1 MRENKRYI
9 IRLKKEADKEK
20 IKNHIAN
27 VGKKVKGKGRRAPK
41 LSKRGN
47 FIFVDDED
55 LEEIKSGISDIAYI
69 EEDQQVELFTVPD
82 DTLYSSQWNLKN
94 TGQFG
99 GVSGVDIGG
108 MEQTWSLEQGE
119 PSVIV
124 GVCDTGIDLAHE
136 DLIDNL
142 WVNPSPTFGDLHGV
156 RGING
161 ALDGDCTDFYGH
173 GTHVAGIIAAKGNNS
188 KGVAGIAW
196 NVKLMSLR
204 FFNPA
209 GGFVSDA
216 INVIEYGIDKGC
228 SIINHSWGG
237 SIYSQALADLWAD
250 ANTAGVIM
258 VCAAGNDGKNND
270 VWPKYP
276 ASIATP
282 NNIAVAA
289 FTNTGT
295 NSYFTNYGIKSVM
308 LSAPGGSVAGEDD
321 TNILST
327 WPENTYRA
335 IAGTSMAAPHVAGA
349 LALLKSY
356 YAGWSVANAMTLL
369 RACITPTKDQFLIT
383 DFGGRINIYN
393 LLTYSQNKGT
403 TITKAGPTDIVIT
416 PDADDPTQNII
427 TWTDPTDGLF
437 AKTLVTRLHDSFP
450 DDVDPD
456 QVDVYS
462 GTDETCTDTGLEE
475 GVTYGY
481 KFVASYSD
489 GKLSLPVYLRS
500 RGGGEKFAC
509 PVPPSGFDFI
519 CDYWDERWATLTDA
533 LSLNDVALPV
543 QAWRAAMSKLRTRG
557 GDAVFPNGIIGHY
570 RTVKPEVPEVPT
582 ANDWHLDT
590 VPNAG
595 DLMHFQSIRDGA
607 IFLENLIRQVK
618 ELTKPIKLY
627 STRLSADKWFIWLD
641 YYRYISDGTIRKY
654 HPPAELFEWEWEYI
668 KLREN
673 WKNILDVLQNVLNNM
688 RVLYT
693 ANPPYTTGTT
703 KLIIETVSS
712 DTVLSGSYEVERHFF
727 YPFWDTPLPTE
738 AEATPPAPP
747 ISGGGTTYNFTGIDT
762 VYVSPNGEPHY
773 AAYDILDDTT
783 IEIEN
788 IDMVSPILLPMHCL
802 SLAERSYVREA
813 WCWCGDTSSSPATQ
827 EGVLDYYWYEDDKHI
842 ALDWDTPTYKEQSS
856 SQTFTD
862 GTVAWATFS
871 EEPESDDPDDSGKY
885 MLIFQNNIGG
895 GYSYNSLAEYTNQ
908 QNRQAWHTEGKLT
921 LNPAWD
927 WESYPVTFNIV
938 LEIKADNA
946 GFTPKDISTDVEI
959 SPPDNTDG
967 WVNFGYEA
975 WDTVWDDEGGYEI
988 VEKTG
993 TIRLNATQLY
1003 KQFKNN
1009 RTHIKIGELYIDN
1022 DTEDEWAF
1030 KLSTDLALETL
1041 PHLWKTKL
1049 NEDSTSG
1056 FLKWWTALYE
1066 VDGSDPWV
1074 WEDKGGETPEGIV
1087 HENKYVL
1094 GRWGSLE
1101 VRIKVVPDFD
1111 FFEDVEFV
1119 KAHKVPNLIGM
1130 TTDSDEDDIVPFV
1143 DDFITAWNADADN
1156 PYIEEGET
1164 NLQAHWD
1171 APINRI
1177 ISQSPRPD
1185 TILPYGVHDSGN
1197 PLPISYVASAGAPTK
1212 DIDKVEGYAI
1222 PKVTGMTLAD
1232 AVAFIAANYPT
1243 WSIDD
1248 ENVTYHYSYN
1258 FPIDTITS
1266 QTPDW
1271 TIRTTPLG
1279 SLLLSVSISLGLPD
1293 GKVIPNL
1300 RGETLEDAQD
1310 ALDAINCDCPE
1321 THLVYQY
1328 HPTVP
1333 ADSVIAQIPSSLPYR
1348 LVPEIETKVG
1358 LAVSLGASPDG
1369 LYNTPVP
1376 LVIGRNIDDTYI
1388 DDLESA
1394 GWDIVQIPVYC
1405 EGEPG
1410 LIVDQIPRYCQNM
1423 GELDTNRLIV
1433 AVASDQKSLVTEGS
1447 ESGDKR

>member
-1 MRENKRYI
+1 MRDEKRYI
-9 IRLKKEADKEK
+9 IRLKKEADKKK

-47 FIFVDDED
+47 YIFVDDDD

-69 EEDQQVELFTVPD
+69 EEDQKVELFTVPN
-82 DTLYSSQWNLKN
+82 DTLYASQWNLKN
-94 TGQFG
+94 TGQF
-99 GVSGVDIGG
+99 SGVAGCDMGG
-108 MEQTWSLEQGE
+108 MEATWTKEQGE
-119 PSVIV
+119 TSVIV
-124 GVCDTGIDLAHE
+124 GVCDTGIDFEHE
-136 DLIDNL
+136 DLAANI
-142 WVNPSPTFGDLHGV
+142 WTNPAPTFDDLHGV
-156 RGING
+156 RGIG
-161 ALDGDCTDFYGH
+161 GELDGDCSDFYGH
-173 GTHVAGIIAAKGNNS
+173 GTHVAGIIGGKGNNA
-188 KGVAGIAW
+188 KGIAGVAW
-196 NVKLMSLR
+196 NIKLMSLR
-204 FFNPA
+204 FFNED
-209 GGFVSDA
+209 GGFVADA

-276 ASIATP
+276 ASIPTA
-282 NNIAVAA
+282 NNISVAA
-289 FTNTGT
+289 FKNTGE
-295 NSYFTNYGIKSVM
+295 NSYFTNYGIKSVH
-308 LSAPGGSVAGEDD
+308 LSAPGGAVAGEDD

-335 IAGTSMAAPHVAGA
+335 IAGTSMAAPHISGA

-356 YAGWSVANAMTLL
+356 YAGWSVANAMALL

-383 DFGGRINIYN
+383 DFGGRINVYN
-393 LLTYSQNKGT
+393 LLTYSQNTGT

-519 CDYWDERWATLTDA
+519 CDYWDEKWGTITTS
-533 LSLNDVALPV
+533 LSLNDVAMPV
-543 QAWRAAMSKLRTRG
+543 QVWRAAMSKVRTRG
-557 GDAVFPNGIIGHY
+557 GHATFPSGIVGFY
-570 RTVKPEVPEVPT
+570 RTVKPEPPVVPT
-582 ANDWHLDT
+582 SNDWHLDP
-590 VPNAG
+590 VPSPD
-595 DLMHFQSIRDGA
+595 DLMHFQSIKEGV

-618 ELTKPIKLY
+618 EILKPVKLY
-627 STRLSADKWFIWLD
+627 STRLSSDRWFIWMD
-641 YYRYISDGTIRKY
+641 YYRYISDGVIRRY
-654 HPPAELFEWEWEYI
+654 TPPAEFYDWDWEYI

-673 WKNILDVLQNVLNNM
+673 WMHILDVIQNVLNNM
-688 RVLYT
+688 KVLYT
-693 ANPPYTTGTT
+693 ANPPLTTETT
-703 KLIIETVSS
+703 KLIIESTAS
-712 DTVLSGSYEVERHFF
+712 DTVLSGSSLVNRVFT
-727 YPFWDTPLPTE
+727 YPFWDAPLPTE
-738 AEATPPAPP
+738 KEAEPPSPP
-747 ISGGGTTYNFTGIDT
+747 VAGGGTTYNFTGIDT
-762 VYVSPNGEPHY
+762 VYVFPNGEPY
-773 AAYDILDDTT
+773 YLANDIVTDDA

-788 IDMVSPILLPMHCL
+788 IEMVFPILLPLHYL
-802 SLAERSYVREA
+802 VLVERPYAHAA
-813 WCWCGDTSSSPATQ
+813 WLWCEDTTSAPATQ
-827 EGVLDYYWYEDDKHI
+827 TGDMHYYWYEEDKHI
-842 ALDWDTPTYKEQSS
+842 TLDWDTPTYSEISS
-856 SQTFTD
+856 SESFTD
-862 GTVAWATFS
+862 GTVAFATFK
-871 EEPESDDPDDSGKY
+871 EEPESDDPNDTGY
-885 MLIFQNNIGG
+885 RMQIFRNNIENV
-895 GYSYNSLAEYTNQ
+895 SFNSLSEYTNQ
-908 QNRQAWHTEGKLT
+908 QQRLITHTEGKLT
-921 LNPAWD
+921 LSPSWD
-927 WESYPVTFNIV
+927 WEAYPITFNIV
-938 LEIKADNA
+938 LEFSAGTA
-946 GFTPKDISTDVEI
+946 GFDPQGIDTDVEI
-959 SPPDNTDG
+959 SPPENTDG
-967 WVNFGYEA
+967 FVSFSYES
-975 WDTVWDDEGGYEI
+975 WDTVWDEGGDYTI
-988 VEKTG
+988 VEKDG
-993 TIRLNATQLY
+993 SISLNPTALY
-1003 KQFKNN
+1003 KALKSGK
-1009 RTHIKIGELYIDN
+1009 TYVKIGELYIDN
-1022 DTEDEWAF
+1022 DDTAEYAF
-1030 KLSTDLALETL
+1030 KLSTNLALETL

-1049 NEDSTSG
+1049 KDEIDSG
-1056 FLKWWTALYE
+1056 LLEWWTDLYK
-1066 VDGSDPWV
+1066 VDGSSPWV
-1074 WEDKGGETPEGIV
+1074 WDRVDGETPRGIT
-1087 HENKYVL
+1087 HENYYVL
-1094 GRWGSLE
+1094 GRWGSLS
-1101 VRIKVVPDFD
+1101 VKIKVVSDFD
-1111 FFEDVEFV
+1111 FYNDVETT

-1130 TTDSDEDDIVPFV
+1130 TVEETEDNIVPFV

-1410 LIVDQIPRYCQNM
+1410 LIVDQIPRYNAAM
-1423 GELDTNRLIV
+1423 GALDTNRLIV
-1433 AVASDQKSLVTEGS
+1433 AVAHDQKSLVTEGA
-1447 ESGDKR
+1447 ESGVKL